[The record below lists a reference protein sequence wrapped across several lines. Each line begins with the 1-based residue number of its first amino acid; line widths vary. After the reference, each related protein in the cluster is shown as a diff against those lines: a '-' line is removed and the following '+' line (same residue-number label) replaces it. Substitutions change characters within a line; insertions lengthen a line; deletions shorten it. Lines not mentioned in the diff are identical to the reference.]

1 MLLQRS
7 SCRESRSNVEA
18 RYIGESMKDGFVE
31 SVTIDE
37 GVNESGVRN
46 QFHFESDG
54 GLVLQKTF
62 DAEPI
67 LREAEQ
73 ARQATAGQRWGEGRI
88 VGTIDPV
95 SYARISKIRDRQERD
110 KAILEYFRQNSQ
122 FVKFD
127 GYYKTLFGGAKS

>member
-1 MLLQRS
+1 MA
-7 SCRESRSNVEA
+7 E
-18 RYIGESMKDGFVE
+18 GFQE

-37 GVNESGVRN
+37 GVNEQGVRTR
-46 QFHFESDG
+46 FHFESDG

-67 LREAEQ
+67 LREAEH
-73 ARQATAGQRWGEGRI
+73 ARQSTAGMGWGEGRI

-95 SYARISKIRDRQERD
+95 SYGRISLIKDRAERD
-110 KAILEYFRQNSQ
+110 KAILEYFRERPK

-127 GYYKTLFGGAKS
+127 RYYKTLNGGS

>member
-1 MLLQRS
+1 M
-7 SCRESRSNVEA
+7 EKG
-18 RYIGESMKDGFVE
+18 YTE

-37 GVNESGVRN
+37 GVNEYGVRT

-67 LREAEQ
+67 LREAAQ
-73 ARQATAGQRWGEGRI
+73 ARQQTEGKRWGEGRI

-95 SYARISKIRDRQERD
+95 SYARISQIKDRAERD
-110 KAILEYFRQNSQ
+110 KAILDYFRERPA

-127 GYYKTLFGGAKS
+127 GYYKTLFGTRK

>member
-1 MLLQRS
+1 MAQ
-7 SCRESRSNVEA
+7 
-18 RYIGESMKDGFVE
+18 GFTE

-37 GVNESGVRN
+37 GVNEQGVRT

-67 LREAEQ
+67 LKEAEQ
-73 ARQATAGQRWGEGRI
+73 ARQATSGMRWGEGRI

-95 SYARISKIRDRQERD
+95 SYARISQIKDRAERD
-110 KAILEYFRQNSQ
+110 KAILDYFRERPA

-127 GYYKTLFGGAKS
+127 GYYKTLFGARK

>member
-1 MLLQRS
+1 M
-7 SCRESRSNVEA
+7 A
-18 RYIGESMKDGFVE
+18 DGFTE

-37 GVNESGVRN
+37 GVSSQGVRT

-54 GLVLQKTF
+54 GIVLQKTF

-73 ARQATAGQRWGEGRI
+73 ARQDTAGKRWGEGRS

-95 SYARISKIRDRQERD
+95 SYGRISQIRDRQERD
-110 KAILEYFRQNSQ
+110 KAILAYFRDRPA

-127 GYYKTLFGGAKS
+127 GYYKTLAM

>member
-1 MLLQRS
+1 M
-7 SCRESRSNVEA
+7 A
-18 RYIGESMKDGFVE
+18 DGFVE
-31 SVTIDE
+31 SVTVDE
-37 GVNESGVRN
+37 GVNAQGVRT

-73 ARQATAGQRWGEGRI
+73 ARQDTAGKGWGEGRI

-95 SYARISKIRDRQERD
+95 SYGRISKIKDRAERD
-110 KAILEYFRQNSQ
+110 KAILEYFRERPQ

-127 GYYKTLFGGAKS
+127 GYYKTLFNVRKS

>member
-1 MLLQRS
+1 M
-7 SCRESRSNVEA
+7 A
-18 RYIGESMKDGFVE
+18 DGFIE
-31 SVTIDE
+31 SVTVDE
-37 GVNESGVRN
+37 GVNEQGVRT

-67 LREAEQ
+67 LKEAEA
-73 ARQATAGQRWGEGRI
+73 ARQATQGMGWGEGRI

-95 SYARISKIRDRQERD
+95 SYGRISQIKDRAERD
-110 KAILEYFRQNSQ
+110 KAILQYFRDRPQ

-127 GYYKTLFGGAKS
+127 GYYKTLFGTRKT

>member
-1 MLLQRS
+1 MA
-7 SCRESRSNVEA
+7 E
-18 RYIGESMKDGFVE
+18 GFTE
-31 SVTIDE
+31 SVTVDE
-37 GVNESGVRN
+37 GVNEQGVRT

-73 ARQATAGQRWGEGRI
+73 ARQDTAGKGWGEGRI

-95 SYARISKIRDRQERD
+95 AYGRISQIKDRAERD
-110 KAILEYFRQNSQ
+110 KAILAYFREKPAL
-122 FVKFD
+122 VKFD
-127 GYYKTLFGGAKS
+127 RYYKTLFGGRK